1 MKNGRTLQHI
11 KLLFGYNNGIPEM
24 LEVGGLEEKCKN
36 KIRNRGKDKR
46 KLTLKLLKI
55 YFHM

>member
-11 KLLFGYNNGIPEM
+11 KHLFGYNNGILEM
-24 LEVGGLEEKCKN
+24 LEVDGLEEKCKN
-36 KIRNRGKDKR
+36 KIRNRDKEKR